1 MMLKNRTAAIYG
13 AGGSL
18 GGAVARAF
26 AREGARLVLSG
37 RRLESVE
44 RVAAEVRA
52 TGGEAEAAR
61 VDALDRNA
69 VDAYVDDVVRRHGAL
84 DISFNAI
91 GLEDTQDIALVDMD
105 VEDFV
110 RPIRIAMQ
118 SHFITA
124 TAAGRLMKTQGGGA
138 ILSLT
143 ATPGGIG
150 YANVGGF
157 GPACCAIESFSR
169 DLASELGP
177 YGVRVVNIRSA
188 GSPDS
193 RVFREA
199 IEQGGERA
207 VEFIDKMRAD
217 TMLKALPSTQDIA
230 NAAVFLASDMAAKIT
245 GVTLDVTCGTT
256 SALNYKVTPIAFART
271 PAHPNDAAST
281 ASGATADPAA
291 AG

>member
-1 MMLKNRTAAIYG
+1 MLRNKIAAIYG

-18 GGAVARAF
+18 GGAVARAL
-26 AREGARLVLSG
+26 AREGARLMLSG
-37 RRLESVE
+37 CNLDPVES
-44 RVAAEVRA
+44 VAAEIRA
-52 TGGEAEAAR
+52 AGGDAQTAR
-61 VDALDRNA
+61 VDALDRGA
-69 VDAYVDDVVRRHGAL
+69 VDAYVEGIVRRHGAL

-91 GLEDTQDIALVDMD
+91 GLEDTQDVALVAMD
-105 VEDFV
+105 LEDFL
-110 RPIRIAMQ
+110 RPVRIAMQ

-124 TAAGRLMKTQGGGA
+124 TAAGRRMKMQGSGV

-150 YANVGGF
+150 YPNVGGF
-157 GPACCAIESFSR
+157 GPACCAIESLSR

-199 IEQGGERA
+199 VEQGGGRA
-207 VEFIDKMRAD
+207 AEFIDKLRDD
-217 TMLKALPSTQDIA
+217 TMLKALPTMDDIA
-230 NAAVFLASDMAAKIT
+230 NAAVFLASGMAARIT

-256 SALNYKVTPIAFART
+256 SALNYKVTPIAFVNEGRT
-271 PAHPNDAAST
+271 GSD
-281 ASGATADPAA
+281 
-291 AG
+291 